1 MKKVIF
7 FLSLACACFPLEAG
21 DKEVREGLELELEL
35 SKPEFVYGEPI
46 IVNLVARNV
55 TKTKTIRLVEDNSGA
70 SGYEINGTDGNN
82 QPLKR
87 AHPYPYILDEGLIY
101 PLNKYNIRPG
111 QKIQDQL
118 ILQRFCNFSE
128 PNSYSVSCTY
138 RIILSPK
145 VAGACSC
152 ISPPDI
158 PIYSKTGKVDYQ
170 TNKWATVSRQ
180 FNIVVKSFNEQNVMA
195 VATQLFAQLTVEDIK
210 TPRDPATGS
219 AYRFTGGDNYTNGL
233 DGLMPVTD
241 IKARLDAVKALGY
254 FSGSGAVYSNVISH
268 LLLAL
273 QDTNKALQYEALASL
288 SVIWKNPSASA
299 LSVNL
304 PIDQRGKIV
313 GSLHKLSSVE
323 AAVIA
328 IGKIGDE
335 SSIPYLMKAT
345 LPQHEYGGKPQV
357 PYALEQIGLRGGK
370 EKALEALKTLLND
383 SDAKIRQKSEEAIKR
398 LESQSDIPNRLR

>member
-1 MKKVIF
+1 M
-7 FLSLACACFPLEAG
+7 
-21 DKEVREGLELELEL
+21 
-35 SKPEFVYGEPI
+35 
-46 IVNLVARNV
+46 
-55 TKTKTIRLVEDNSGA
+55 
-70 SGYEINGTDGNN
+70 
-82 QPLKR
+82 
-87 AHPYPYILDEGLIY
+87 
-101 PLNKYNIRPG
+101 
-111 QKIQDQL
+111 
-118 ILQRFCNFSE
+118 
-128 PNSYSVSCTY
+128 
-138 RIILSPK
+138 
-145 VAGACSC
+145 
-152 ISPPDI
+152 
-158 PIYSKTGKVDYQ
+158 
-170 TNKWATVSRQ
+170 
-180 FNIVVKSFNEQNVMA
+180 

>member
-35 SKPEFVYGEPI
+35 SKPEFVYGDPI
-46 IVNLVARNV
+46 IVNLIARND
-55 TKTKTIRLVEDNSGA
+55 TKTKTVRLVGEDSFGGC
-70 SGYEINGTDGNN
+70 GYQVDVTDN
-82 QPLKR
+82 QNHSLKR
-87 AHPYPYILDEGLIY
+87 MYWYDVDGLVYPMT
-101 PLNKYNIRPG
+101 KYQCKPG
-111 QKIQDQL
+111 QEVRDQVV
-118 ILQRFCNFSE
+118 LQKFHEF
-128 PNSYSVSCTY
+128 PGAGKYSVSCVY
-138 RIILSPK
+138 RTILDTRNKLNCLIPQ
-145 VAGACSC
+145 
-152 ISPPDI
+152 DI